1 MNEWIKISSLCSTV
15 SKLVFIDR
23 IMNWGILSIHL
34 SLWVFVHTYLCFLMV
49 EDVMFPQVLVAEGCR
64 MVVHIARN
72 YIMPKIYLLLA
83 FRWPRLCNLNI
94 QFISSGFDEYIVNS
108 WSTWTRCMFRCFNFS
123 NVGFVGQSNGNAVI

>member
-1 MNEWIKISSLCSTV
+1 
-15 SKLVFIDR
+15 
-23 IMNWGILSIHL
+23 
-34 SLWVFVHTYLCFLMV
+34 
-49 EDVMFPQVLVAEGCR
+49 MFPQVLVAEGCR

-108 WSTWTRCMFRCFNFS
+108 WST
-123 NVGFVGQSNGNAVI
+123 